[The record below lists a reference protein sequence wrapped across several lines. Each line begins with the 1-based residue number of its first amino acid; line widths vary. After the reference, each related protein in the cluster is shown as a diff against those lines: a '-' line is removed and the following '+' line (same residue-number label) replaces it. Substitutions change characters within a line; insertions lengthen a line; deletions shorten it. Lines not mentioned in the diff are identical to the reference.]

1 MVNQRSRYLTPRE
14 THHTFIMLIIPHLL
28 NIHRVYFSVVSI
40 NLTLSYH
47 PPRLPLVDS
56 CVLLISSC
64 LLLVGRPCGLASLAM
79 SRINQRDFLVYLQ
92 LSLLISII
100 VKCCIPCPPV
110 NVFFLQV
117 PFTPTYPTI
126 TFSYYSFLTTKPIP
140 PPPPSGPIHG
150 QLSDS
155 LLSGRS
161 YQSTY
166 AITSNKDFTSAFVLA
181 DIWVNESDL
190 SFSFFFYPLLCPSF
204 LYEIHIY
211 Q

>member
-1 MVNQRSRYLTPRE
+1 MY
-14 THHTFIMLIIPHLL
+14 TFP
-28 NIHRVYFSVVSI
+28 VVSI

-79 SRINQRDFLVYLQ
+79 SRINQRDYPYLSPLLSSVVY
-92 LSLLISII
+92 
-100 VKCCIPCPPV
+100 PV
-110 NVFFLQV
+110 LRSMS
-117 PFTPTYPTI
+117 
-126 TFSYYSFLTTKPIP
+126 FSSRSPSP
-140 PPPPSGPIHG
+140 PPTLPSHLVTIAFWQQNPSLPLPPLVRST
-150 QLSDS
+150 DS
-155 LLSGRS
+155 YLTRSSLEGVINLLMLLP
-161 YQSTY
+161 QTK
-166 AITSNKDFTSAFVLA
+166 TLLQHLFLA

-211 Q
+211 QWIGAYNPLWDSPLLQINDKLNFPYNIVTYW